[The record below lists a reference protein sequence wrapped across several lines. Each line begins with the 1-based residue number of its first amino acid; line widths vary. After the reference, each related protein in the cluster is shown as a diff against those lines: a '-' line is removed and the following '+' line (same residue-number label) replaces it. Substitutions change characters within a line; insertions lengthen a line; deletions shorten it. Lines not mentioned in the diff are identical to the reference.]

1 MKKLTGL
8 LLFLSALSNLLSA
21 QVGINTDGSQPDPSA
36 MLDVKS
42 TAKGLLPPRMN
53 QAALNAISNPADGL
67 LIYCTDCGVNATGA
81 FYLRI
86 SGAWNAMVTCSPPM
100 TPTAGTHVPSTTQ
113 IVWNWNTVTGATG
126 YKWNTVNNYATATDM
141 GTATTKIE
149 TGLTCNTAYTR
160 FAWAYDACANSVPV
174 TLTRTTLACWSCG
187 QSITDSRDQRN
198 YNTVMIGTQ
207 CWMRE
212 NMNYGTRIDGAQE
225 QADNSIPE
233 KYCYN
238 DLETNCTVY
247 GGLYQ
252 WAEAVQYLNGASNTT
267 SWNPVPTGNVQGI
280 CPAGW
285 HLPSN
290 DEWLAIETT
299 LGAGHRQLDG
309 TFLVLMEYLN
319 YWSATEV
326 TPVYPWSRAL
336 GNWSTNLWSDSN
348 YDKAKGFSI
357 RCLKDN

>member
-1 MKKLTGL
+1 MTVGGFLLVCHLFGVTENGMFFYDFFLIVIIFRFSTKKLNILPKMKKLTGF
-8 LLFLSALSNLLSA
+8 LLFWLALCNVLSA

-42 TAKGLLPPRMN
+42 TTKGLLPPRMN
-53 QAALNAISNPADGL
+53 QAALNAITNPADGL
-67 LIYCTDCGVNATGA
+67 LIYCTDCGMSGTGA

-100 TPTAGTHVPSTTQ
+100 TPPAGTHVPSTTQ
-113 IVWNWNTVTGATG
+113 IVWNWNAVTGATG

-141 GTATTKIE
+141 GTVTTKTE

-160 FAWAYDACANSVPV
+160 YVWAYAACWNSVPV
-174 TLTRTTLACWSCG
+174 TLTRTTLACRRYG
-187 QSITDSRDQRN
+187 QSITDFRDQKT
-198 YNTVMIGTQ
+198 YNTIMIGTQ
-207 CWMRE
+207 CRIRE
-212 NMNYGTRIDGAQE
+212 NMNYGKRIDGARE
-225 QADNSIPE
+225 QTNS
-233 KYCYN
+233 
-238 DLETNCTVY
+238 
-247 GGLYQ
+247 
-252 WAEAVQYLNGASNTT
+252 S

-290 DEWLAIETT
+290 DEWLTIE
-299 LGAGHRQLDG
+299 
-309 TFLVLMEYLN
+309 
-319 YWSATEV
+319 
-326 TPVYPWSRAL
+326 
-336 GNWSTNLWSDSN
+336 TNLWSDSN

>member
-1 MKKLTGL
+1 
-8 LLFLSALSNLLSA
+8 
-21 QVGINTDGSQPDPSA
+21 
-36 MLDVKS
+36 
-42 TAKGLLPPRMN
+42 
-53 QAALNAISNPADGL
+53 
-67 LIYCTDCGVNATGA
+67 
-81 FYLRI
+81 
-86 SGAWNAMVTCSPPM
+86 
-100 TPTAGTHVPSTTQ
+100 
-113 IVWNWNTVTGATG
+113 
-126 YKWNTVNNYATATDM
+126 
-141 GTATTKIE
+141 
-149 TGLTCNTAYTR
+149 
-160 FAWAYDACANSVPV
+160 
-174 TLTRTTLACWSCG
+174 
-187 QSITDSRDQRN
+187 
-198 YNTVMIGTQ
+198 
-207 CWMRE
+207 
-212 NMNYGTRIDGAQE
+212 MNYGTRIDGAQE